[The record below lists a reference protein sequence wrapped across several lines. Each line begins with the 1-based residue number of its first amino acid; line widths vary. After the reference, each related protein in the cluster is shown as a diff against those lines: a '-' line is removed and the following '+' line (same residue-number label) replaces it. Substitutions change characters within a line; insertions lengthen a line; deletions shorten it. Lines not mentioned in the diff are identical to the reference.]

1 MLGKDTGQLALND
14 VGNLFPH
21 ALRPGSFHAQL
32 AEAAPRL
39 FRDEDF
45 AALYADGIGRPSVP
59 PSQLALVVLM
69 QNEAGVSDAE
79 AVERTGCDLRW
90 SAVLRRGA
98 GEALCA
104 KSTLQLFRSQMV
116 VHRAAREIL
125 CKSIE
130 EARRAGLLKDKALRV
145 AIDTKPMNGRGAV
158 LDTINL
164 LAQAMRDLVRALS
177 RKARVRPED
186 WMISHGLS
194 RYADPSVKGSADI
207 DWSDA
212 GARQAFLCEMVAEAR
227 RLLEEAAGQG
237 EEVLKASRLLSA
249 VLLQDVVEGARAQ
262 GEPSAAIRQGT
273 APGRIPSASDPEQ
286 RHGHKSK
293 SKLFTGH
300 KSAVVVEEESAII
313 TAVDV
318 LPGDA
323 GDASRSLELVE
334 QTEENTGLPVEETL
348 GDCAYG
354 GGANRQ
360 SFAEDDCTLYAK
372 VPQATEPAGL
382 FPKQAFVLDLDH
394 HGVTCPDGHV
404 CSTYR
409 DERDGGKTFVFGPVC
424 AGCEL
429 RAYCTSS
436 ASGRSVHVHPQERLL
451 QEARALQETPQG
463 RVMLRGRVVVEHRLA
478 RLAQLGI
485 GQARY
490 VGRRKSLYQLTIA
503 AAIANLRRTWNW
515 EAAQIAS
522 NETALPSRWV
532 CVALLEALVG
542 VVCAILAGRT
552 APRRPRRVCLA
563 A

>member
-39 FRDEDF
+39 FDDEDF
-45 AALYADGIGRPSVP
+45 ASLYAENIGRPSVP
-59 PSQLALVVLM
+59 PSLLALVVLM
-69 QNEAGVSDAE
+69 QHEAGVSDAE

-98 GEALCA
+98 GEVLCA
-104 KSTLQLFRSQMV
+104 KSTLQLFRSQLV
-116 VHRAAREIL
+116 VHEAAREVL
-125 CKSIE
+125 RKSIE
-130 EARRAGLLKDKALRV
+130 EARRAGLLKGNALRV

-158 LDTINL
+158 LDTVNL
-164 LAQAMRDLVRALS
+164 IAEAMRQVVRALS
-177 RKARVRPED
+177 QKARVKPED
-186 WMISHGLS
+186 WMLSHGLS
-194 RYADPSVKGSADI
+194 RYAQPSVKGEADI
-207 DWSDA
+207 DWSDK
-212 GARQAFLCEMVAEAR
+212 GARRAFLGEIVADAR
-227 RLLEEAAGQG
+227 RLLAEASAQG
-237 EEVLKASRLLSA
+237 EEVHKASGLLSA
-249 VLLQDVVEGARAQ
+249 ILLQDVEEGQ
-262 GEPSAAIRQGT
+262 TQEGEACASMREGT
-273 APGRIPSASDPEQ
+273 APGRIPSVSDPQQ

-300 KSAVVVEEESAII
+300 KSAIAVEEESAII
-313 TAVDV
+313 TGVEV
-318 LPGDA
+318 LA
-323 GDASRSLELVE
+323 GDAADATGSLELV
-334 QTEENTGLPVEETL
+334 QQSEENTGLAAAQTV

-360 SFAEDDCTLYAK
+360 SFIEDGRTLYAK
-372 VPQATEPAGL
+372 VPQATEPKGQ
-382 FPKQAFVLDLDH
+382 FPKQAFAVDLDNH
-394 HGVTCPDGHV
+394 TLTCPEGHV
-404 CSTYR
+404 CSSYR

-429 RAYCTSS
+429 RPFCTTS

-451 QEARALQETPQG
+451 QEARAFAESPAG
-463 RVMLRGRVVVEHRLA
+463 RSVLRGRVVVEHRLA

-490 VGRRKSLYQLTIA
+490 IGRRKSLYQLTIA

-515 EAAQIAS
+515 EATRSAS
-522 NETALPSRWV
+522 DALAMPSDPP
-532 CVALLEALVG
+532 CGALAAAMVR
-542 VVCAILAGRT
+542 VWRAVAGRFRAT
-552 APRRPRRVCLA
+552 RRCAGVCLA